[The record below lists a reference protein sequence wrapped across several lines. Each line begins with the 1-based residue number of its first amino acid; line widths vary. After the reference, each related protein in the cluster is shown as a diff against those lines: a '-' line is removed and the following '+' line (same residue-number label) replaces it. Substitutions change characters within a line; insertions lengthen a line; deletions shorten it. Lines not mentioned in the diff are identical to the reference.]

1 MKTSFRQWIGLPI
14 LRTVFGCLLLFWILA
29 GALFGHWLG
38 LALIVLL
45 LFFCMISIS
54 YYFVR
59 TMLIA
64 NDEALT
70 TIKRFTEGS
79 FNLSVSERWNYSG
92 NPLNDE
98 IRRLSSFLLNM
109 RRSFQNQQDQL
120 SALIENIG
128 GPFLFIDNHGKIRL
142 ANELFQQIFDNKI
155 SNYEALQYEDV
166 IKNKEI
172 IHTIERTFQLK
183 TDVHATLVV
192 SVGIERK
199 HFDVHAIPIR
209 RGHGHSKG
217 LVVIFHDIT
226 RLKKLEQVRKDFVA
240 NVSHELR
247 TPVTS
252 LKGFAETLS
261 EDSQIS
267 DEEREAFLTIILK
280 ESDRLQLL
288 IQDLLELSKI
298 EDEHFQLNT
307 GAVDVAQITQETLE
321 LLQERA
327 HKKDISVQ
335 FSTHGNTIALGDAAR
350 VKQMFVNIISNAI
363 AYSPEKSRISV
374 VVESVGNTVVFKT
387 TDTGIG
393 MEKEEIPRIFE
404 RFYRVDRARSRNSGG
419 TGLGLAIV
427 KHLTEAHNGHIEVES
442 EPGVGTTFSIYLKA
456 FALKKKNS

>member
-1 MKTSFRQWIGLPI
+1 MSLKQWLGLPM
-14 LRTVFGCLLLFWILA
+14 LGTVFGCLFLFWLII
-29 GALFGHWLG
+29 GALVGHWLS
-38 LALIVLL
+38 LTLIFVL
-45 LFFCMISIS
+45 LFFCTIAIF
-54 YYFVR
+54 YYFFR
-59 TMLIA
+59 TMLTVT
-64 NDEALT
+64 DEALT

-79 FNLSVSERWNYSG
+79 FNLSASDRWNRSA

-98 IRRLSSFLLNM
+98 IYRLSSFLLNM

-128 GPFLFIDNHGKIRL
+128 SPFLFIDSHGRIRL

-155 SNYEALQYEDV
+155 DSHGDLKYDQV
-166 IKNKEI
+166 IKNKAI
-172 IHTIERTFQLK
+172 IAMIARTFQIK
-183 TDVHATLVV
+183 TDVHDTLVV
-192 SVGIERK
+192 PVGIERK
-199 HFDVHAIPIR
+199 HFDVHSIPIR

-226 RLKKLEQVRKDFVA
+226 RLKKLEKVRKDFVA

-252 LKGFAETLS
+252 LKGFAETLL

-267 DEEREAFLTIILK
+267 DEDREKFLTIILK

-298 EDEHFQLNT
+298 EDEHFQLNKE
-307 GAVDVAQITQETLE
+307 AVDVARIAQETIE
-321 LLQERA
+321 LLKETAR
-327 HKKDISVQ
+327 KKEISVQ
-335 FSTHGNTIALGDAAR
+335 FNTSGTTVASGDSAR
-350 VKQMFVNIISNAI
+350 LKQMFVNIINNAI
-363 AYSPEKSRISV
+363 AYSPEKSHISV
-374 VVESVGNTVVFKT
+374 EVAEEGNAVIFRT

-393 MEKEEIPRIFE
+393 IVKEEIPRIFE

-427 KHLTEAHNGHIEVES
+427 KHLTEAHNGRIEVES
-442 EPGVGTTFSIYLKA
+442 EQGVGTTFSIYLNKYVQ
-456 FALKKKNS
+456 KE

>member
-1 MKTSFRQWIGLPI
+1 MKRSFRQWLGLPV
-14 LRTVFGCLLLFWILA
+14 LGAVFGCLLLFWILA

-38 LALIVLL
+38 LALVFLL
-45 LFFCMISIS
+45 LFLCMVSIG

-59 TMLIA
+59 NMLIA

-79 FNLSVSERWNYSG
+79 FNLSVAERWNYSG

-155 SNYEALQYEDV
+155 SNHEELRYEDV

-172 IHTIERTFQLK
+172 IHTIERTFQLR
-183 TDVHATLVV
+183 TDVHETLVV

-252 LKGFAETLS
+252 LKGFAETLL

-267 DEEREAFLTIILK
+267 DEDRKTFLTIMLK

-307 GAVDVAQITQETLE
+307 GAINVTKIAQETLE
-321 LLQERA
+321 LLQETA
-327 HKKDISVQ
+327 QKKDISIQ
-335 FSTHGNTIALGDAAR
+335 FSAHGNTIALGDSVR

-363 AYSPEKSRISV
+363 AYSPEKSHISV
-374 VVESVGNTVVFKT
+374 TVESVADTVVFKT
-387 TDTGIG
+387 IDTGIG
-393 MEKEEIPRIFE
+393 MAKEEIPRIFE

-427 KHLTEAHNGHIEVES
+427 KHLAEAHNGRIEVES

-456 FALKKKNS
+456 FDPQK